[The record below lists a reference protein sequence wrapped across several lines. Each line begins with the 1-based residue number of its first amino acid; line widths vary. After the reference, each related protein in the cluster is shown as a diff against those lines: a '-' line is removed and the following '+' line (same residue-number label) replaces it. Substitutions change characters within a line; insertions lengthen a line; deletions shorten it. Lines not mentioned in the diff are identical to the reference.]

1 MNYYRQ
7 VAKRFS
13 FVATLAV
20 LVTFSTVANAQKP
33 AAGQPASKPTP
44 SPSPA
49 PSLEKKFISNILRDQ
64 RAIWTSPFSAR
75 RSDIKWMLPLGIS
88 TGVLFGTDR
97 NTSAELVEGGSH
109 QTRLNISHNIARAGS
124 FYSVIGAAAG
134 FYLVGRAKNDQR
146 ARETGLLGAE
156 ALIDANI
163 VTAALKLATQRPR
176 PDFDNGR
183 GRFRADGNSFPSGHA
198 TNAWALA
205 TVIAQEYKHR
215 PLIKWGAYSLAA
227 AVSISRYT
235 GRNHFLSD
243 ALVGSAIGF
252 GIGRYVYRVH
262 HDKSLDDDDD
272 DATITSLRRS
282 KFFPMIAPEYSRVA
296 RVYGARLS
304 WSF

>member
-20 LVTFSTVANAQKP
+20 IVTFSTITNAQTP
-33 AAGQPASKPTP
+33 AGQPTIKPTP

-49 PSLEKKFISNILRDQ
+49 PSLEKKFISNILHDQ
-64 RAIWTSPFSAR
+64 RAIWTSPFSVR
-75 RSDIKWMLPLGIS
+75 RSDIKWLLPLGIS
-88 TGVLFGTDR
+88 TGALLGTDR
-97 NTSAELVEGGSH
+97 NTAAELVEGGSH
-109 QTRLNISHNIARAGS
+109 QTRLNVSHDIARAGS
-124 FYSVIGAAAG
+124 FYSVVGAAAG

-146 ARETGLLGAE
+146 ARETGVLGAE

-163 VTAALKLATQRPR
+163 VTASLKLVTQRPR
-176 PDFDNGR
+176 PIFDNGR

-243 ALVGSAIGF
+243 ALVGSAIGY
-252 GIGRYVYRVH
+252 GVGRYVYRVH
-262 HDKSLDDDDD
+262 HDKSLDNDDD
-272 DATITSLRRS
+272 DAGITSFRKS
-282 KFFPMIAPEYSRVA
+282 KFFPMITPEYSRVA
-296 RVYGARLS
+296 RAYGARLS